1 VTTKKKRPTVKEV
14 AAKSHAPFAPL
25 PATTLIV
32 PPAAYPRAQKVK
44 LLVFDVD
51 GVLTD
56 GGLHYGPDGELM
68 KRFDVKDGHSFVMA
82 RLVGLPTGVLT
93 ARTSKIVETRM
104 RELGVAHVVQGEKLK
119 GPAFARL
126 CADAGLEP
134 HEVAYMG
141 DDVNDLAP
149 LAMAG
154 LAACPSDAVADVRA
168 VCQFVSSKPGGRG
181 AARELVELILKLRGL
196 WPNALA
202 AVRGPPGA

>member
-1 VTTKKKRPTVKEV
+1 MTRKKPTVKDV
-14 AAKSHAPFAPL
+14 AAKSREPL
-25 PATTLIV
+25 TSFPASTLIV

-56 GGLHYGPDGELM
+56 GGLNYGPDGELF
-68 KRFDVKDGHSFVMA
+68 KRFDVKDGHAFVMA
-82 RLVGLPTGVLT
+82 RLVGLPVGVLT
-93 ARTSKIVETRM
+93 ARTSRIVETRM
-104 RELGVAHVVQGEKLK
+104 RELGVAHVIQGEKQK

-126 CADAGLEP
+126 CGEAGLSP

-168 VCQFVSSKPGGRG
+168 VCQFVSSKPSGRG
-181 AARELVELILKLRGL
+181 AARELIELVLKLRGL

-202 AVRGPPGA
+202 AVKGPPGA